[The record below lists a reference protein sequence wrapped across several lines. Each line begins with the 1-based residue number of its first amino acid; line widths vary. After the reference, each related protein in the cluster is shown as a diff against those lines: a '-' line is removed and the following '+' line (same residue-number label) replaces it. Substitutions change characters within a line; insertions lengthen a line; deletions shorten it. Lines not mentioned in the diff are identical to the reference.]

1 MTQICHKRRK
11 AKARKAKAMSR
22 RLNVILLVC
31 IFTVALAP
39 KAADA
44 QITFTPQEE
53 PAFRIV
59 DFDWVDA
66 SRARPVP
73 ARLYW
78 PANVSSARV
87 PLIVFSHGMG
97 GSRTGYTYLA
107 RRWAAHGVAS
117 LHVQHIGSDSSLW
130 HGNPFTA
137 VDRVQAATRDGE
149 AAARVGDLRFALD
162 RVLSK
167 ETGPYADLVDRRR
180 IVAAGHSYGAN
191 TALLAIGARVVRDG
205 RWLGFRDPRYSAA
218 IVISAPAF
226 YREADLAGVLAKI
239 TVPTLH
245 VTATEDVI
253 AIPGFRSP
261 AEDRIAIFSATP
273 GRRNLLAVFQGASH
287 SVFSDRPFTGGPRL
301 NRKVKKATADLALAF
316 LDYTY
321 GGDPTGLTHWNLA
334 WRDILAQPPVP
345 SEPPVAATPRR
356 KQFRRTTLE
365 RPIAAEN

>member
-1 MTQICHKRRK
+1 MRR
-11 AKARKAKAMSR
+11 RQ
-22 RLNVILLVC
+22 LNVILLVC
-31 IFTVALAP
+31 IFTAALAP

-44 QITFTPQEE
+44 QVTFAPQEE
-53 PAFRIV
+53 PSFRIV
-59 DFDWVDA
+59 EFDWVDA
-66 SRARPVP
+66 SRARQVP

-78 PANVSSARV
+78 PANVSSGRV

-97 GSRTGYTYLA
+97 GSRSGYTYLA
-107 RRWAAHGVAS
+107 RHWAARGVAS

-130 HGNPFTA
+130 RGNPFTV
-137 VDRVQAATRDGE
+137 VDRVQAATQDNE

-167 ETGPYADLVDRRR
+167 EIGPYANLIDRRR

-191 TALLAIGARVVRDG
+191 TALLAVGARVVRDG

-218 IVISAPAF
+218 IVISTPAF
-226 YREADLAGVLAKI
+226 YREADLVGVLAKI

-253 AIPGFRSP
+253 AIPGFLSP
-261 AEDRIAIFSATP
+261 AADRIAIFSATP
-273 GRRNLLAVFQGASH
+273 GTRNLLAVFQGGSH

-316 LDYTY
+316 LDYTF
-321 GGDPTGLTHWNLA
+321 GGDPTGLTHWSLA

-345 SEPPVAATPRR
+345 AAAPVAATPRR
-356 KQFRRTTLE
+356 KEFRRTTLE
-365 RPIAAEN
+365 RPIAAGN